1 MNNRAKKISNVIM
14 VLGLSSNRLLASVE
28 PSSGDTTIWAALF
41 GLAVIGVFALY
52 LSSEKVKELTANFT
66 TMQEAQTEIELKQ
79 NVILGVI
86 GERLETS
93 THGIRRHREVFEEQS
108 QGALSQEV
116 IQNEMVRFR
125 RDEHLLVDAMQDLND
140 FSQIR
145 TGNMKLETAVFGV
158 QEMLKRLERH
168 VEPHYFLK
176 RNELVY
182 RFDPRV
188 IDRMDGDVR
197 RIEQILG
204 VIMIELGQV
213 AYDCT
218 IILSMAP
225 DPQNKAVTFDL
236 IVPESEEGTQ
246 VLDTLLESD
255 NALMDA
261 QYSSRKLK
269 TFIARELIVLMGGTL
284 TSVADHE
291 FGIHYRIV
299 LPLKAYVME
308 STVEMES
315 ASSPV
320 LVVAH
325 NEPVALSVS
334 DMLVAR
340 CPSDQVDL
348 HVLDDVHAPDLSH
361 YGTIMITHA
370 ALTEEWIARLH
381 EAQQKYPVRLIVL
394 KAGYERNHPI
404 PEKLDVIQTLKL
416 PVLPEELYTALS
428 MPLPTEQAVS

>member
-1 MNNRAKKISNVIM
+1 MNKTSTKLLSVLM
-14 VLGLSSNRLLASVE
+14 VLSVFSNRLLAGVE
-28 PSSGDTTIWAALF
+28 ASSDDTTIWAALF
-41 GLAVIGVFALY
+41 GLAMIGVFALY
-52 LSSEKVKELTANFT
+52 LSSEKVKDLTANYT
-66 TMQEAQTEIELKQ
+66 TMREAQTEIELKQ

-108 QGALSQEV
+108 QGEFSQEA

-145 TGNMKLETAVFGV
+145 TGSLKLDTSIFGV
-158 QEMLKRLERH
+158 HEMLKRLERH

-182 RFDPRV
+182 RFDPRL
-188 IDRMDGDVR
+188 ISRMEGDAQ
-197 RIEQILG
+197 RIEQILS

-218 IILSMAP
+218 VILSMIPSSGGDAI
-225 DPQNKAVTFDL
+225 TFDL
-236 IVPESEEGTQ
+236 VVPESEEGTQ
-246 VLDTLLESD
+246 VLEEWLESD
-255 NALMDA
+255 NKLRDT

-269 TFIARELIVLMGGTL
+269 TYIARELIGLMGGTL

-291 FGIHYRIV
+291 FGVHYRIV
-299 LPLKAYVME
+299 LPLAVHAADAAVAFE
-308 STVEMES
+308 NIF
-315 ASSPV
+315 APV

-334 DMLVAR
+334 DMLAVR
-340 CPSDQVDL
+340 CQNDQVDL
-348 HVLDDVHAPDLSH
+348 HVVNDVHAPEVFQ
-361 YGTIMITHA
+361 YGTVIITHA
-370 ALTEEWIARLH
+370 SLTTEWIALLQ
-381 EAQQKYPVRLIVL
+381 EVQQKRSLRLIVL

-404 PEKLDVIQTLKL
+404 PEELNVIQTLKL
-416 PVLPEELYTALS
+416 PVLPEEIDTALS
-428 MPLPTEQAVS
+428 VSMPAEQAVS